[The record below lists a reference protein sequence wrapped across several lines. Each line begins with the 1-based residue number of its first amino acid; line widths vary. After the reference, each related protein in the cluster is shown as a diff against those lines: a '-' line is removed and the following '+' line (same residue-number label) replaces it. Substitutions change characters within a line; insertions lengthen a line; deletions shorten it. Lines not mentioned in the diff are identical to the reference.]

1 MSNYNNVKV
10 AVIGAGITGQSCLRY
25 LTSKGAEVTVF
36 DTRKQSQNTLNVCWG
51 EIGIDRLLN
60 FSLIVAS
67 PGVSLSTPA
76 IRKAIATGIEVVGD
90 VELFARQN
98 TVPAIGVTGSNGKST
113 VVSLLGEIFSE
124 AKFDVCV
131 SGNIGTPVLNTLAD
145 TSTRQSKGCDWY
157 VLELSSFQLES
168 TFSLNL
174 DIACILNLSEDH
186 LDRHG
191 NMTEYRAAKQR
202 IYAHANHRITCR
214 DEPLLEYG
222 RQDDTLTFGL
232 SSSSVGMSWEPSTQ
246 TIIYQG
252 EAFLHFSDCQL
263 SGLHNVLNIQ
273 AASLIAIQAGIE
285 YESILSAVKRFSGL
299 PHRYQSLFTTDQI
312 NWINDSK
319 ATNPGATNV
328 SLRAAISDTRGQLI
342 LIVGGDAKQ
351 ADLSIL
357 KEQIVNSVSYLIA
370 LGKDGRQFMPLAQRA
385 IYVDS
390 MTQAVNIAATAAMP
404 GDTVLLS
411 PACASLD
418 MFENFEHRGNC
429 FVAAVQALVA

>member
-1 MSNYNNVKV
+1 MSNYNNVKI
-10 AVIGAGITGQSCLRY
+10 AVIGAGITGQSCVRY
-25 LTSKGAEVTVF
+25 LTSKGAKVTVF
-36 DTRKQSQNTLNVCWG
+36 DTRQRSHNVLHVLWG
-51 EIGIDRLLN
+51 EIEIDRLLN
-60 FSLIVAS
+60 FSLIVVS

-76 IRKAIATGIEVVGD
+76 ICKAIAAGIKVVGD
-90 VELFARQN
+90 VELFAREN
-98 TVPAIGVTGSNGKST
+98 SVPAIGITGSNGKST

-124 AKFDVCV
+124 AEFNVCV
-131 SGNIGTPVLNTLAD
+131 SGNIGTPVLNTLTD
-145 TSTRQSKGCDWY
+145 ISTGQSKKYDWY

-202 IYAHANHRITCR
+202 IYAHANNRIICR
-214 DEPLLEYG
+214 DEPLLAYS

-252 EAFLHFSDCQL
+252 EAFLHFADCQL
-263 SGLHNVLNIQ
+263 SGLHNILNIQ
-273 AASLIAIQAGIE
+273 AASLIAIQAGIGF
-285 YESILSAVKRFSGL
+285 ESILSAVKRFSGL
-299 PHRYQSLFTTDQI
+299 PHRYQSLSTTDKI

-328 SLRAAISDTRGQLI
+328 SLRTAISDTQGRLI

-390 MTQAVNIAATAAMP
+390 MTQAVNVAATTAMP

-429 FVAAVQALVA
+429 FVAAVEASVA